1 MPSGRSAKGQLILGG
16 ALFFGI
22 LAAAVGTD
30 VALLVLLALG
40 PLVTVAVVLGLLV
53 GPLESDSIGGLLLAC
68 LFSLL
73 TVLALGAAALGVD
86 PQFRNLVVMFG
97 IVTDFLAG
105 LGAVMAVRVAEDTE
119 RPTPGPP
126 HGF

>member
-1 MPSGRSAKGQLILGG
+1 L
-16 ALFFGI
+16 LFLGI
-22 LAAAVGTD
+22 LAAAFGTQ
-30 VALLVLLALG
+30 VAILVVLAFG
-40 PLVTVAVVLGLLV
+40 PLVTVAVLVGVVV
-53 GPLESDSIGGLLLAC
+53 GPLEPASVSGLLLAC

-73 TVLALGAAALGVD
+73 TVLALGVAVLGTD

-97 IVTDFLAG
+97 VVVDFLAG
-105 LGAVMAVRVAEDTE
+105 LGAVLAVRVADDSE

>member
-1 MPSGRSAKGQLILGG
+1 MGTGRNAKGQLVFAGL
-16 ALFFGI
+16 LFLGI
-22 LAAAVGTD
+22 LAAAFGTQ
-30 VALLVLLALG
+30 VAILVVLAFG
-40 PLVTVAVVLGLLV
+40 PLVTVAVLVGVVV
-53 GPLESDSIGGLLLAC
+53 GPLEPASVSGLLLAC

-73 TVLALGAAALGVD
+73 TVLALGVAVLGTD

-97 IVTDFLAG
+97 VVVDFLAG
-105 LGAVMAVRVAEDTE
+105 LGAVLAVRVADDSE

>member
-1 MPSGRSAKGQLILGG
+1 MVGGTSAKGQLILGG
-16 ALFFGI
+16 VLFLGI

-40 PLVTVAVVLGLLV
+40 PLVTVAAVLGLLV
-53 GPLESDSIGGLLLAC
+53 GPLEPDSVSGLLLAC

-97 IVTDFLAG
+97 IVTGFLAG
-105 LGAVMAVRVAEDTE
+105 LGAVMAVRIAEDTE